1 MTEPTGSMQLVSVL
15 IEGSNVLSNNTILAS
30 DRIDLL
36 FSAPLKT
43 DDVAN
48 SIQLLKS
55 NDEPVDFTI
64 GFSDL
69 DKVLVLQ
76 TNDLLLEGEDYQ
88 IVIANTLRGAENE
101 GFPGITIDFSVLKEA
116 LEIINLTAGSQVLS
130 STQNNVNIELNPTF
144 QLELSHNISPSFLQ
158 SKIFCVGDV
167 QIDLDIEQLTNTTYE
182 ITTQESFTPL
192 TKYNILFPSTLGEE
206 DERPFD
212 VQSYALFSKTPEDP
226 VFPII
231 NDDELLTLVQEKT
244 FQYFWDFGH
253 PNSGLAR
260 ERNTSG
266 NTVTSG
272 GSGFGLMAMIVGVER
287 GFITRQQA
295 IERWQKIADFL
306 ESADR
311 FHGAWSHWINGN
323 TGAAIPFS
331 AQDNGGDIVE
341 TAFLVQ
347 GLLTVR
353 AYLTEADPTEKDL
366 IDQITNL
373 WEEVEWDWYTRG
385 GQDLIYWHW
394 SPNFGWA
401 MNLPVRGHNETQIVY
416 TLAAASP
423 TYSIDKQVYDNGYA
437 RNGNM
442 QNGATY
448 YGITLPLGYDDR
460 GGPLFFSHYSYLG
473 MDPRNLSDQYGNYWE
488 QNRSHSLVNYEH
500 CIANPGNFVGY
511 SDECWGLTASD
522 NHQGYSAHSPTN
534 DLGVITPTAAISSI
548 PYTPEESLKAL
559 KHFYYYLG
567 DQLWGPYGFYDAF
580 NPTEGWWATSYLAID
595 QGPIVCMIENYRTG
609 LLWDLYMSNPEVTDG
624 LDKLGISY

>member
-1 MTEPTGSMQLVSVL
+1 MTDPSGSMQLVSVL
-15 IEGSNVLSNNTILAS
+15 IEGSNVLSNSTVQSS

-36 FSAPLKT
+36 FSVPLKT
-43 DDVAN
+43 DGVGN

-55 NDEPVDFTI
+55 NEESVNFDL

-76 TNDLLLEGEDYQ
+76 TNEPFLEGETYQ
-88 IVIANTLRGAENE
+88 IVISDVLRGAENE
-101 GFPGITIDFSVLKEA
+101 GFPGITIEFSIIKEA
-116 LEIINLTAGSQVLS
+116 LEIIEFKTDAQALS
-130 STQNNVNIELNPTF
+130 TSQNNVNIELNPTF
-144 QLELSHNISPSFLQ
+144 QLELSHNVSPSFLE

-167 QIDLDIEQLTNTTYE
+167 QIDLNIQQLTNTTYE

-206 DERPFD
+206 IERPFD
-212 VQSYALFSKTPEDP
+212 LKSYPLFSNAPEDP

-231 NDDELLTLVQEKT
+231 SDDELLTLVQEKT

-287 GFITRQQA
+287 GFITRTQA
-295 IERWQKIADFL
+295 LERWQKIANFL

-353 AYLTEADPTEKDL
+353 AYLNEADPTEKDL
-366 IDQITNL
+366 IDQITVL
-373 WEEVEWDWYTRG
+373 WEEVVWDWYTRG
-385 GQDLIYWHW
+385 GHDI
-394 SPNFGWA
+394 
-401 MNLPVRGHNETQIVY
+401 M
-416 TLAAASP
+416 
-423 TYSIDKQVYDNGYA
+423 
-437 RNGNM
+437 
-442 QNGATY
+442 
-448 YGITLPLGYDDR
+448 
-460 GGPLFFSHYSYLG
+460 
-473 MDPRNLSDQYGNYWE
+473 
-488 QNRSHSLVNYEH
+488 
-500 CIANPGNFVGY
+500 
-511 SDECWGLTASD
+511 
-522 NHQGYSAHSPTN
+522 
-534 DLGVITPTAAISSI
+534 
-548 PYTPEESLKAL
+548 
-559 KHFYYYLG
+559 
-567 DQLWGPYGFYDAF
+567 
-580 NPTEGWWATSYLAID
+580 
-595 QGPIVCMIENYRTG
+595 
-609 LLWDLYMSNPEVTDG
+609 
-624 LDKLGISY
+624 